1 MTPPRF
7 GDSRRAARLARS
19 HQDVVSGGSR
29 DVEKMRELGDGHREV
44 RIREKAP
51 GAARLEHAAPHGRAF
66 PRVRRAHEPDA
77 RVAPHRILDDRRRAI
92 AAPVVNDEDV
102 GVEGEAVECGEHL
115 AERLCDA
122 RLLVERRNDNRQ
134 KRRTHRLWKRST

>member
-1 MTPPRF
+1 M
-7 GDSRRAARLARS
+7 
-19 HQDVVSGGSR
+19 
-29 DVEKMRELGDGHREV
+29 
-44 RIREKAP
+44 AP
-51 GAARLEHAAPHGRAF
+51 GSSVTGLEPNVVGDHAALQVLVQVHGGDQPAAAPHGRAF